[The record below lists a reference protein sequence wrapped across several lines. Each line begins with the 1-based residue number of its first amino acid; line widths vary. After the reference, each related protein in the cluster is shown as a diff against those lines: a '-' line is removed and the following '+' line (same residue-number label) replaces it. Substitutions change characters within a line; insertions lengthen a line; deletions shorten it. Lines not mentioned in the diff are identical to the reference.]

1 MSLKRK
7 VTIQSQS
14 TALDNEGISIT
25 TWTDIES
32 IEGTLL
38 PYGNTLALQ
47 EYGFA
52 ENVRYR
58 FFFKGSSANLVVGNR
73 LVYGSLELPIVYVA
87 DYAKAQDVLLNTTG
101 EQRSSGT
108 GG

>member
-7 VTIQSQS
+7 VTIQSRS
-14 TALDNEGISIT
+14 ITYDSEGISIT
-25 TWTDIES
+25 TWADIES
-32 IEGTLL
+32 VEGTLL

-47 EYGFA
+47 EYGFT

-58 FFFKGSSANLVVGNR
+58 FFFKGNSANLVVGNR

-87 DYAKAQDVLLNTTG
+87 DYAKAQDILLNETQ
-101 EQRSSGT
+101 ESSSV
-108 GG
+108 